1 MIFTVNNI
9 ITDLLVIQLSEKIIV
24 VALGGNALVTK
35 SRTFDSQFAAVKKTM
50 KEIASLAKEGY
61 KIVITHGNGPQ
72 VGDALLRNECA
83 RDFVPAL
90 PLYAC
95 VAGTQGVLGAMIQA
109 ALLDNLG
116 AEYKVAS
123 IITKVTVSP
132 KDPAF
137 KNPTK
142 PVGSI
147 FTKDELSKIKKIETL
162 ASFKEVKPGKYRRVV
177 PSPEPISILEL
188 SAVKKLI
195 EDGYI
200 VIACGGGG
208 IPVIN
213 ENKIKFTEAVIDKDL
228 ASEVLATGI
237 GASLFV
243 NLTDVEGVYV
253 NFKTKN
259 KKLLGKIHVDKM
271 KELLEDGN
279 FEEGSIEPKVR
290 AALRFVKNTG
300 KTAVIASLA
309 KTKKAVNLK
318 AGTIVYN

>member
-1 MIFTVNNI
+1 
-9 ITDLLVIQLSEKIIV
+9 LSEKIIV
-24 VALGGNALVTK
+24 IALGGNALATK
-35 SRTFDSQFAAVKKTM
+35 SRTFDSQFTAVKKTT
-50 KEIASLAKEGY
+50 KEIASLTKEGY

-83 RDFVPAL
+83 RDFVPPL

-109 ALLDNLG
+109 ALLDSLG
-116 AEYKVAS
+116 SNYKVAS
-123 IITKVTVSP
+123 LVTKVTVLP

-137 KNPTK
+137 KNPSK
-142 PVGSI
+142 PIGSI
-147 FTKDELSKIKKIETL
+147 FTKDELSKITKIESS
-162 ASFKEVKPGKYRRVV
+162 ASFKEIKSGKYRRVV

-195 EDGYI
+195 DDGYI
-200 VIACGGGG
+200 VVACGGGG
-208 IPVIN
+208 IPMIN

-228 ASEVLATGI
+228 TSEVLATGI

-259 KKLLGKIHVDKM
+259 KKMLRKIQVDKM

-279 FEEGSIEPKVR
+279 FEEGNMEPKVR
-290 AALRFVKNTG
+290 AALRFAKNTG
-300 KTAVIASLA
+300 KTAVIASIA